1 MFSQKNA
8 NSFFPTSWQVD
19 YMLTLQSHL
28 YLHVTS
34 HADIHR
40 ALSQIPCPQAFVGQ
54 DCMMSQKNITQQ
66 SFIMSLKC
74 NLGIVNLE
82 AMLVSSFPNNA
93 GGGMMHLAGHLMTVA
108 CLQFFATSISQSLVV
123 CLPFQCC
130 FIFSRHPSLFSSG
143 PGKYW
148 LISIPLN
155 SSV

>member
-28 YLHVTS
+28 YLQVTS

-93 GGGMMHLAGHLMTVA
+93 GGGMMPLAGHLMTGMRS
-108 CLQFFATSISQSLVV
+108 CLLAVLCHEHQIELCCLLAILVLFYFFQPF
-123 CLPFQCC
+123 LPLQL
-130 FIFSRHPSLFSSG
+130 RAR
-143 PGKYW
+143 
-148 LISIPLN
+148 
-155 SSV
+155 